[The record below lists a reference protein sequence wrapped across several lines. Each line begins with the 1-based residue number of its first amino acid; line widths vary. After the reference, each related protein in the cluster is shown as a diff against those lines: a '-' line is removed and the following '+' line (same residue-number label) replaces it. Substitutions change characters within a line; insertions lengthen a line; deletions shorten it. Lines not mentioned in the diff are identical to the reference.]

1 MVVET
6 IRLLTSFQSPMGD
19 SIFHILI
26 TGMVAKFVWVIV
38 HLSLY
43 ISIET
48 VNLSVF
54 NDQAGFR
61 FGQAKVLSRVG
72 PQHQMGQAV
81 RWSTR
86 QIPLISSGV
95 SPADVTKDS
104 SLMGYASD
112 THHIWIPR

>member
-61 FGQAKVLSRVG
+61 FGQAKVLS
-72 PQHQMGQAV
+72 QMGQAV